1 MFGILRNTLRQEDGP
16 QNAVR
21 CARKQRFELSHS
33 ASSIFLIICAN
44 FDVHMLMHVNSQ
56 WLYYAKN
63 TLFFSFLFLCAL
75 TLSFLFFCVLSVLM
89 FVLSNLAAQ
98 RMEPL
103 VDDNTIGFS
112 CIVQCSS
119 IASVISSRRI
129 SWAMWTRKSFN
140 CISFTC

>member
-1 MFGILRNTLRQEDGP
+1 MFGILRNTLRQEAGP

-21 CARKQRFELSHS
+21 CAWKQRFELSHS
-33 ASSIFLIICAN
+33 ASSVFLVMCAN
-44 FDVHMLMHVNSQ
+44 SDVYMLMRVNSQ

-63 TLFFSFLFLCAL
+63 TFFFFFLFYAL
-75 TLSFLFFCVLSVLM
+75 MLSFLFFCVLSMPM

-98 RMEPL
+98 RTESL
-103 VDDNTIGFS
+103 VDEDTIGFS

-119 IASVISSRRI
+119 VASVISSRRI
-129 SWAMWTRKSFN
+129 SWAMWTGKSFH